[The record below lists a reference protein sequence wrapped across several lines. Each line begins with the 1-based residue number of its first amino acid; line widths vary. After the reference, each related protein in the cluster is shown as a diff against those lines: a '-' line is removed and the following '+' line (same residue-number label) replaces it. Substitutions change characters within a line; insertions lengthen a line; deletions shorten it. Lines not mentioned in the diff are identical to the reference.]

1 MAELIPQTVP
11 PVPSDAYVPVAGDFA
26 FLDRADILTDTNY
39 ASLSYWKGVF
49 IHFFKNRRAVIGL
62 VIIAVIVLLAV
73 FGPMMNS
80 YGYRDIVQFRNESN
94 RRVVAKALFNASI
107 KDVP

>member
-49 IHFFKNRRAVIGL
+49 IHFFKNRRAVTSPRL
-62 VIIAVIVLLAV
+62 WS
-73 FGPMMNS
+73 P
-80 YGYRDIVQFRNESN
+80 
-94 RRVVAKALFNASI
+94 ASRGCTSL
-107 KDVP
+107 